1 MNSTIFINAGMISV
15 FFMIFKFIEMRFITK
30 DNIPP
35 KVLVRDASLVFIST
49 IVAHYLLTQFGGVK
63 TKGIVEVFTDNPSF

>member
-1 MNSTIFINAGMISV
+1 MNTSLLINAGLISA
-15 FFMIFKFIEMRFITK
+15 FFLIFKFIEMRLITK

-35 KVLVRDASLVFIST
+35 KVLVRDASLVFIGT
-49 IVAHYLLTQFGGVK
+49 IAAHYLLMQFGSAK